1 MVNLKSLNEIPVL
14 LVIEKPGCA
23 ATPTRPT
30 HTGHASLPTGW
41 PVLPP
46 PPPVLYPGPYRA
58 GTALRQ
64 PPPVTFWNPGGGAGV
79 CLGPSW
85 PASGT
90 PCCLAGWGL
99 LTGLIP
105 IAVTASGGQPSVH
118 ECMRD
123 VCDMFVHVFCNSLVC
138 CLWHECLR
146 VCHSAWAAVRV
157 DAMQN
162 LRVTPG
168 SSSAMTS
175 DMD

>member
-1 MVNLKSLNEIPVL
+1 MCGNTNPADTHRSRFTTNGMAGAAPASACALPRPVPGWYRPQAASPGDF
-14 LVIEKPGCA
+14 LV
-23 ATPTRPT
+23 
-30 HTGHASLPTGW
+30 
-41 PVLPP
+41 
-46 PPPVLYPGPYRA
+46 
-58 GTALRQ
+58 
-64 PPPVTFWNPGGGAGV
+64 PGGGTGV